1 MITDKLKTILQ
12 DSGCTLVVYE
22 QRELVNLYTDESHQS
37 DIVGIIMRPMD
48 LTLEVRA
55 NAIHEHYNPLEI
67 EILQQARLEDK
78 AENNEI
84 QLQKLLNIC
93 KEVIIRLIAAA
104 EYKTITPVNVRRVLE
119 NKYDA
124 NLIGWSIPL
133 NLYYLL
139 NETTDPCL

>member
-12 DSGCTLVVYE
+12 DSGCTLVMYE

-37 DIVGIIMRPMD
+37 DIIGVIMRPMD

-55 NAIHEHYNPLEI
+55 NAIHEHYNPLDI
-67 EILQQARLEDK
+67 EILQQARLED
-78 AENNEI
+78 AADNNEA
-84 QLQKLLNIC
+84 QLQMLLNIC
-93 KEVIIRLIAAA
+93 KEVITRLIVTA

-139 NETTDPCL
+139 NETRDPCL